1 MQTKTIILPES
12 LTAENSRVLLQNCRK
27 ALQRGPLLLDGKSLK
42 YMDYSGDAFF
52 ALLADTSEK
61 SGYKLT
67 LAHFNDDIKFHLQH
81 LKKPKIPPKNKVNQ
95 NFLERLGENTI
106 LVARSV
112 AKIFVLLNTCIYWS
126 LYGHFDKG
134 KSKFGG
140 TAKQINRLGA
150 EAMGICFLMVAL
162 ICFTMALQSS
172 FMLKAVGGGSY
183 LASGLGYLI
192 FAEISPLLTT
202 IILAGRS
209 GSSIAAEIANMSV
222 CEEVK
227 AIKAMAISPVQYLV
241 VPRFI
246 AMTICTPILSF
257 CAGIA
262 GCLAGFLI
270 AFFFFDISFA
280 NYFQEI
286 RDGIPPILFLKST
299 VKAVVFGWLI
309 TMISCHKG
317 LTAVGG
323 ADAVGHATTSSV
335 VISISSIIVAEC
347 SSSCVR
353 LFHSILNYTSTF
365 VTLASSNVRKS
376 FNSIF
381 VASHNGVLKSSLKRA
396 AF

>member
-1 MQTKTIILPES
+1 MERRTITLPDK
-12 LTAENSRVLLQNCRK
+12 LTASNSKNLLKDCIHQLKMGDLC
-27 ALQRGPLLLDGKSLK
+27 LDGSNLS

-52 ALLADTSEK
+52 ALLAETSEK
-61 SGYKLT
+61 HGHKLT
-67 LAHFNDDIKFHLQH
+67 LAHFGEEIKVHLQH
-81 LKKPKIPPKNKVNQ
+81 LKKPKIPAKTSSTQ
-95 NFLERLGENTI
+95 SFLENLGEKGI
-106 LVARSV
+106 IAARGV

-126 LYGHFDKG
+126 LYGQFDKG

-140 TAKQINRLGA
+140 TAKQIHRLGA

-172 FMLKAVGGGSY
+172 FMLKAVGGGTY

-222 CEEVK
+222 CEEIK
-227 AIKAMAISPVQYLV
+227 AIKTMAISPVQYLV

-257 CAGIA
+257 CSGIA
-262 GCLAGFLI
+262 GCLAGFII

-286 RDGIPPILFLKST
+286 RDGIPPLLFLKST
-299 VKAVVFGWLI
+299 VKAIVFGWLV
-309 TMISCHKG
+309 TMIACHKG
-317 LTAVGG
+317 MTAVGG

-335 VISISSIIVAEC
+335 VLSISSIIVADC
-347 SSSCVR
+347 A
-353 LFHSILNYTSTF
+353 F
-365 VTLASSNVRKS
+365 S
-376 FNSIF
+376 F
-381 VASHNGVLKSSLKRA
+381 
-396 AF
+396 AFY

>member
-1 MQTKTIILPES
+1 MQSKTIILPES

-61 SGYKLT
+61 NGYKLT

-335 VISISSIIVAEC
+335 VISISSIIVADC
-347 SSSCVR
+347 A
-353 LFHSILNYTSTF
+353 F
-365 VTLASSNVRKS
+365 S
-376 FNSIF
+376 F
-381 VASHNGVLKSSLKRA
+381 
-396 AF
+396 AFY